1 MKQNKLLASIF
12 LIVFIDLLGFSLI
25 LPILPFYAIR
35 FQATDFM
42 IGLLTASYA
51 VAQFIAA
58 PFLGRLSDRFGRR
71 PILLISITGS
81 IIGFII
87 LALAPNLM
95 WLFIARI
102 LAGFTGGN
110 ISVAQ
115 AYIADVTKPEER
127 AKGLGLIGAAF
138 GLGFIFGPAL
148 GGMLSSWLTSAPAF
162 LAALLSSINLLM
174 VIFWLPESLTAERR
188 QELAHTTRPP
198 FTLGAML
205 SALSRKTVGP
215 LLYTRFFF
223 GVAFTMFTS
232 IFALWGLHQ
241 LNLNEQQ
248 TGYIL
253 AYIGLLSAIVQGVG
267 VGILAKRFR
276 DQHLILAAVILMTM
290 GLLGWA
296 FTTTIPML
304 LIILIPVALGGGVLN
319 TIINAALSK
328 SVEPVDVGAILGLSS
343 SLESLT
349 RVISPLLGTYLLQ
362 SLGNRSPGLASTA
375 LLVLLAVYVLRYVV
389 LPESLPLSNNQAV

>member
-1 MKQNKLLASIF
+1 
-12 LIVFIDLLGFSLI
+12 
-25 LPILPFYAIR
+25 
-35 FQATDFM
+35 
-42 IGLLTASYA
+42 
-51 VAQFIAA
+51 
-58 PFLGRLSDRFGRR
+58 
-71 PILLISITGS
+71 
-81 IIGFII
+81 
-87 LALAPNLM
+87 
-95 WLFIARI
+95 
-102 LAGFTGGN
+102 
-110 ISVAQ
+110 
-115 AYIADVTKPEER
+115 
-127 AKGLGLIGAAF
+127 
-138 GLGFIFGPAL
+138 
-148 GGMLSSWLTSAPAF
+148 
-162 LAALLSSINLLM
+162 M

-241 LNLNEQQ
+241 LNLDEQQ

-328 SVEPVDVGAILGLSS
+328 SVEPADVGAILGLSS